1 MQENN
6 EIRGENAVQFDSFR
20 ILAEI
25 IRFKYLIIIF
35 TIVATAA
42 MGYYIFTQPNWY
54 SSTINLIPP
63 KSSGSAFEGML
74 GNLSSTLR
82 NIGLTK
88 IGPKTDGSY
97 SMSILLD
104 NRTVKDSIIRK
115 YQIRKLYD
123 MQKAKE
129 DEVRLAFQENLNVT
143 TELDG
148 NYTVTIL
155 DTDPNRAAAMATDFV
170 EIANGLAREVF
181 QAESKLNRS
190 YLDSRIQ
197 STDSV
202 LSATSRI
209 LEIFSKKYQVFMP
222 ETQAK
227 SISQALIDIKS
238 DIIKQ
243 EINLQL
249 LTNRYGPADPMTSMQ
264 KQVLDQMK
272 EKLSDAETK
281 PGFGGNFAVND
292 AAEVGIQFMRLYTE
306 FETFTKVK
314 AFLLPMLE
322 EQRINEN
329 RETRSFIVLDK
340 ASVPDKK
347 FKPKRSLYLLG
358 AFFGSMVLS
367 IVIVLLIIGFKD
379 FKKRYNQ
386 NVQNIKNEKA
396 K

>member
-20 ILAEI
+20 VLAEI
-25 IRFKYLIIIF
+25 LRFKYLIIIF
-35 TIVATAA
+35 TLLVTAA
-42 MGYYIFTQPNWY
+42 MGVYIFTQPNWY
-54 SSTINLIPP
+54 ASTTNLIPP
-63 KSSGSAFEGML
+63 KSSGSAFEGMM

-82 NIGLTK
+82 NFGLSK

-115 YQIRKLYD
+115 YQLRKLYD
-123 MQKAKE
+123 MPKAKD

-148 NYTVTIL
+148 NYTVTVL
-155 DTDPNRAAAMATDFV
+155 DTDPIRAAAMATDFV
-170 EIANGLAREVF
+170 EISNGLAKEVF
-181 QAESKLNRS
+181 QTESKLNRA
-190 YLDSRIQ
+190 YLESRIQ

-202 LSATSRI
+202 LSATSRL
-209 LEIFSKKYQVFMP
+209 LEVFSKKYQVFMP

-249 LTNRYGPADPMTSMQ
+249 LTNRYGATDPMTSMQ
-264 KQVLDQMK
+264 KQVLEQMK

-292 AAEVGIQFMRLYTE
+292 AAEVGIQFMRLYAE
-306 FETFTKVK
+306 LETFTKVK

-329 RETRSFIVLDK
+329 RDTRSFIVLDK

-358 AFFGSMVLS
+358 AFFGAIVLS
-367 IVIVLLIIGFKD
+367 IVVVLLIAGAQD
-379 FKKRYNQ
+379 FKKRYIL
-386 NVQNIKNEKA
+386 NVQKIKNEKA
-396 K
+396 R

>member
-1 MQENN
+1 
-6 EIRGENAVQFDSFR
+6 
-20 ILAEI
+20 
-25 IRFKYLIIIF
+25 
-35 TIVATAA
+35 
-42 MGYYIFTQPNWY
+42 
-54 SSTINLIPP
+54 
-63 KSSGSAFEGML
+63 
-74 GNLSSTLR
+74 
-82 NIGLTK
+82 
-88 IGPKTDGSY
+88 
-97 SMSILLD
+97 
-104 NRTVKDSIIRK
+104 
-115 YQIRKLYD
+115 
-123 MQKAKE
+123 
-129 DEVRLAFQENLNVT
+129 
-143 TELDG
+143 
-148 NYTVTIL
+148 
-155 DTDPNRAAAMATDFV
+155 
-170 EIANGLAREVF
+170 
-181 QAESKLNRS
+181 
-190 YLDSRIQ
+190 
-197 STDSV
+197 
-202 LSATSRI
+202 
-209 LEIFSKKYQVFMP
+209 MP